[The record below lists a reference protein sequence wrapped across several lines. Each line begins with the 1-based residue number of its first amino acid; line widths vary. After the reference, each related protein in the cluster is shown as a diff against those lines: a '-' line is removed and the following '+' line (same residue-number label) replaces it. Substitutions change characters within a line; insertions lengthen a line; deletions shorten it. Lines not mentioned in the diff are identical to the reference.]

1 MEKITTDLYVY
12 KSLAIIVS
20 FFSIAFQLFGI
31 RWLNKIDKL
40 CDDVNNIK
48 IKYTE
53 IRTEFFALKKEH
65 DKKYD
70 N

>member
-1 MEKITTDLYVY
+1 MEKNVTDLYVY

-40 CDDVNNIK
+40 CDDVNDIK

-53 IRTEFFALKKEH
+53 IRTEFSVLKREH
-65 DKKYD
+65 NKNHDI
-70 N
+70 